1 MENLRKERLLD
12 VIASFESKGGSDQG
26 DYIDING
33 ILYDIIGAMKEYCAG
48 ADGAIS
54 DADVCSIKKLIKYK
68 AKDIDIPLLT
78 GLVRKDI
85 ILEEDSSGI
94 SVQGDKARQFISFLV
109 ELGLMSFKFGSAPKE
124 MPHKKDLTRNKL
136 QGDVTVEDI
145 KRREKVLR
153 IISFFI
159 EHDGESIEL
168 SGMTMNINCILR
180 DIIDIVK
187 DYCAYE
193 EGSVP
198 DEYIDSIKRIL
209 TFKINEIDKPLFI
222 SLARDAFILHED
234 ALTIDYNGGSRTVNF
249 VKFLRTLGLMDYKDG
264 FIDDNKQP
272 EANTAKPYKK
282 HKYSEREKMLMEI
295 WFNEANINDFLELL
309 ITAVRDYCNG
319 SNEISKEFVEA
330 MKKMIFMR
338 WQFIYMDYLEKLVF
352 DYLFRYP
359 TDSKPAEFVGGA
371 KAEDFIRYL
380 AQINVLNIDTRR
392 SVLTCTA
399 AYQYSTDTTDTIQN
413 HPILV
418 WLNDGRPALDEKDY
432 DTSGASEADT
442 EQVESESKS

>member
-12 VIASFESKGGSDQG
+12 AIASFDSKGGSDQG
-26 DYIDING
+26 DYIGING
-33 ILYDIIGAMKEYCAG
+33 
-48 ADGAIS
+48 
-54 DADVCSIKKLIKYK
+54 
-68 AKDIDIPLLT
+68 
-78 GLVRKDI
+78 
-85 ILEEDSSGI
+85 
-94 SVQGDKARQFISFLV
+94 
-109 ELGLMSFKFGSAPKE
+109 
-124 MPHKKDLTRNKL
+124 
-136 QGDVTVEDI
+136 
-145 KRREKVLR
+145 
-153 IISFFI
+153 
-159 EHDGESIEL
+159 
-168 SGMTMNINCILR
+168 ILR

-209 TFKINEIDKPLFI
+209 TFKIDEIDKPLFI

-234 ALTIDYNGGSRTVNF
+234 ALTINYNGGSRTVNF

-338 WQFIYMDYLEKLVF
+338 RQFIYMDYLEKLVF

-380 AQINVLNIDTRR
+380 AQIDVLNIDTRR

>member
-48 ADGAIS
+48 ADEAIS
-54 DADVCSIKKLIKYK
+54 DSIVCSIKKLIKYK
-68 AKDIDIPLLT
+68 A
-78 GLVRKDI
+78 
-85 ILEEDSSGI
+85 
-94 SVQGDKARQFISFLV
+94 
-109 ELGLMSFKFGSAPKE
+109 
-124 MPHKKDLTRNKL
+124 
-136 QGDVTVEDI
+136 
-145 KRREKVLR
+145 
-153 IISFFI
+153 
-159 EHDGESIEL
+159 
-168 SGMTMNINCILR
+168 
-180 DIIDIVK
+180 
-187 DYCAYE
+187 
-193 EGSVP
+193 
-198 DEYIDSIKRIL
+198 
-209 TFKINEIDKPLFI
+209 
-222 SLARDAFILHED
+222 
-234 ALTIDYNGGSRTVNF
+234 
-249 VKFLRTLGLMDYKDG
+249 
-264 FIDDNKQP
+264 
-272 EANTAKPYKK
+272 
-282 HKYSEREKMLMEI
+282 KYSEREKMLMEI

-338 WQFIYMDYLEKLVF
+338 RQFIYMDYLEKLVF

-442 EQVESESKS
+442 EQVESEGKS